1 MNSKHIDLKHIL
13 LLSAAVIGLN
23 TIACV
28 GEDDGAENPSTTEN
42 SAATPEE
49 STEYVEAIPT
59 AEMLS
64 MSDEGGAEALRTF
77 ALEGDETEEEDG
89 PASELRDHIAN
100 VRSGVQDVVERTHNS
115 IDKVMAEGTLVATI
129 NAERQCRVWD
139 YDGQRAAWRLLV
151 CREKK
156 ELENVDGKAF
166 GWVAFARPLGS
177 MDDEE
182 FDPVAAGVGA
192 KLMREDGKRGGA
204 GRVYYDLD
212 NYAKHTGEDVAG
224 KLGIGYRAAG
234 KARQMVLGLKDFKP
248 RNATDTRDSLYR
260 YTHLIGRGG
269 RFVFLTHHDLLTR
282 DADGG
287 LTIGKDMVKE
297 GGRAVAA
304 WNTEGKARVT
314 MTACGGTVGEASC
327 VHLRQCFQTDGPVT
341 FEQVTAEE
349 SMLDWEATGCGATP
363 LPANAA
369 PAEEEVSF
377 EGSAEEMLIPEPA
390 SESEMM

>member
-1 MNSKHIDLKHIL
+1 MLAKHIQLKHIL
-13 LLSAAVIGLN
+13 LLSAAALSFN

-28 GEDDGAENPSTTEN
+28 GEDDGNEGTTEN
-42 SAATPEE
+42 NAATAEE
-49 STEYVEAIPT
+49 STEYMEAVPT

-64 MSDEGGAEALRTF
+64 VSNGSEGLRLQALTP
-77 ALEGDETEEEDG
+77 EQEEEDG

-100 VRSGVQDVVERTHNS
+100 VRSGVQDVVERTHAS
-115 IDKVMAEGTLVATI
+115 IDKVMAEGTVVATV
-129 NAERQCRVWD
+129 NDERQCRVWD
-139 YDGQRAAWRLLV
+139 YEGQRASWRLLV
-151 CREKK
+151 CREQQ

-177 MDDEE
+177 MDNQE

-204 GRVYYDLD
+204 GRVYYNLD
-212 NYAKHTGEDVAG
+212 NYAKHTGEDVSG

-287 LTIGKDMVKE
+287 LTIGKDMDKE
-297 GGRAVAA
+297 YGRAVAA
-304 WNTEGKARVT
+304 WNTNGKARVT
-314 MTACGGTVGEASC
+314 MTACGGTVGQGSC
-327 VHLRQCFQTDGPVT
+327 AHLRQCFETDGPVT

-349 SMLDWEATGCGATP
+349 SMLDWEATSCGATP
-363 LPANAA
+363 LPADAA
-369 PAEEEVSF
+369 PAEAEVML
-377 EGSAEEMLIPEPA
+377 EGSTEEMTIPEPA
-390 SESEMM
+390 EESEMM